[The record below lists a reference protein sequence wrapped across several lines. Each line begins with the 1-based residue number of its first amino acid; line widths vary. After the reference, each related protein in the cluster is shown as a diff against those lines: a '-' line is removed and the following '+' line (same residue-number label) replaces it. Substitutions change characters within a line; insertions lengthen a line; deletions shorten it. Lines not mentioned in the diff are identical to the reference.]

1 MIHYVHNGFGYI
13 FIGHCCWCL
22 RRVSG
27 VCQECLEGHLGGCL
41 IPNKQTEKTNKQTEQ
56 PMRLN
61 LRKASI
67 TEMFWAHL
75 RNSMIFPWGN
85 LEQFSIR
92 HQAQGITGSV
102 SLESIVAV
110 PFPFYILYIASSP
123 LCIACGKGLE
133 ISFGF
138 GGHYSS

>member
-1 MIHYVHNGFGYI
+1 MIHHGFGYI
-13 FIGHCCWCL
+13 FIDHCCWCL
-22 RRVSG
+22 GRVSG
-27 VCQECLEGHLGGCL
+27 VCQGCFEGHLGGCL

-56 PMRLN
+56 PGRLN
-61 LRKASI
+61 LRKASK

-123 LCIACGKGLE
+123 LPVENVLE